1 MAKIRRSGSAL
12 RWGGGRGT
20 RRGGA
25 CTVGGGRNGCGR
37 DSGVSTGWE
46 RDADGQARDLP
57 HPERPVV
64 TLHDIREMRGVRR
77 GNVIADVPVGLRKRE
92 VSETRGRCAAR
103 RRLGSKLRLNVLA
116 TYVERVRVRV
126 PHRVPVHGPLC
137 VCVPATRNQLADQ
150 WVGGASARMTHGVR
164 DHDGVLRDQVPLV
177 REVLGAEVRRGEP
190 ERVVEPRNLLPRR
203 LAEVRDGQMPGCRI
217 CNSTAC
223 SAERTLAMARRYGRF
238 FSSSSFGRRSRPQTR
253 SISAWAFSWMSGQ
266 PAMWAANHC
275 WIDAVCVGENEWLC

>member
-1 MAKIRRSGSAL
+1 MM
-12 RWGGGRGT
+12 RGT
-20 RRGGA
+20 YPIPNDQWSRSM
-25 CTVGGGRNGCGR
+25 T
-37 DSGVSTGWE
+37 S
-46 RDADGQARDLP
+46 
-57 HPERPVV
+57 
-64 TLHDIREMRGVRR
+64 
-77 GNVIADVPVGLRKRE
+77 
-92 VSETRGRCAAR
+92 GRCAESAEGTLSLMYRSGCGSVRLAR
-103 RRLGSKLRLNVLA
+103 PGAVCCAAQTRFNRSRLNVLA

-203 LAEVRDGQMPGCRI
+203 LAEVHVGEMSGCRVW
-217 CNSTAC
+217 NSTAC
-223 SAERTLAMARRYGRF
+223 SAGRTLAMARRYGRF